1 MYANDQR
8 IVVRSVGTSPSAKRK
23 ITQADLQWADVL
35 LCTEKK
41 HLQLIQQQL
50 NALVL
55 PKVVILNIPDEYEYM
70 DPELITMLEREIE
83 EILVEVSTQN
93 E

>member
-35 LCTEKK
+35 LCMEKK
-41 HLQLIQQQL
+41 HLQLIQQQF

-55 PKVVILNIPDEYEYM
+55 PKVVILDIPDEYEYM